1 MVDLKTKI
9 QKVLKLDL
17 VKIFSF
23 TALSTFVKMLAGLVS
38 VKVVA
43 VMIGPSG
50 IALLGQLNNFA
61 TIIMTLASGGIN
73 NGVTKY
79 VSEYK
84 SSDSEIRKLLSTGFK
99 VTAFCSSII
108 GLLLIIFNELLSR
121 KVLLSP
127 AYGYVFIIFGIVLIF
142 YALNSFIVSIL
153 NGFKEFKLFVYVN
166 IIGSILGL
174 IFTVSLVYFGGLKG
188 ALISAISFQSVMFLV
203 TLYMIRKLYWLNKS
217 FFFERFDQVW
227 FRRYLGFTLMAF
239 VTAATSPISQLI
251 LRGHIIN
258 EISQIEAG
266 WWEAMNRI
274 SNMYLL
280 VITTSLS
287 VYYLPRLSEISD
299 NRLLRIELFKAYK
312 LIVPALLLSFAAIF
326 FLRFFV
332 IQVLF
337 TAEFRG
343 MERLFFWQLLGDFFK
358 ICSWLLAFLMVAKA
372 MTKAYVI
379 TEVVFS
385 FGFVFL
391 SFYLMQF
398 NGIVGITQSVFV
410 TYICYFICMVF
421 IFRKILFMK
430 DDHSIE
436 QD

>member
-9 QKVLKLDL
+9 QKLLKLDL

-84 SSDSEIRKLLSTGFK
+84 SSDSEIKNLLSTGFK
-99 VTAFCSSII
+99 ITAFCSSII
-108 GLLLIIFNELLSR
+108 GLLLIIFNELLSH
-121 KVLLSP
+121 KVLLIP

-188 ALISAISFQSVMFLV
+188 ALISAISFQSVMFVV
-203 TLYMIRKLYWLNKS
+203 TVYMIRKLYWLKKS
-217 FFFERFDQVW
+217 FFLEKFDTVW

-299 NRLLRIELFKAYK
+299 NHLLRIELFKAYK

-332 IQVLF
+332 IQILF
-337 TAEFRG
+337 TAEFSG

-398 NGIVGITQSVFV
+398 NGIVGITQAVFI
-410 TYICYFICMVF
+410 TYICYFICMIF
-421 IFRKILFMK
+421 MFRKILFIK
-430 DDHSIE
+430 HDHSIE